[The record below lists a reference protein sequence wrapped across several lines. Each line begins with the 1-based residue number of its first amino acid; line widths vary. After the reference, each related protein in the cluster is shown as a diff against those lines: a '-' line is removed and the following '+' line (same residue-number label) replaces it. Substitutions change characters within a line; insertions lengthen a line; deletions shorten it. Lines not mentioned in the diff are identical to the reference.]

1 MRTTIVG
8 VTLVMLL
15 GAMSGGCA
23 ATGAAKAPGQVV
35 VVNPGETGIV
45 VDGHG
50 EMAVPPDM
58 ATLSMGVEVTGKTVA
73 EARSAG
79 AEAATNVI
87 ASLTR
92 NKIETKDIQTDG
104 FSIQPRYERDKDRA
118 QRIVGYTLTN
128 TVSAK
133 VHDLSSVSR
142 VVDDAASAGG
152 DAVRI
157 NGITFSIEDPSSVR
171 TSARER
177 AVADARRKAE
187 QLAKLTGVSLASPI
201 AVEEVSFHSPVVPMS
216 RAALAEAPTPFEP
229 GENTVTLDVRV
240 RWGIGQ
246 GA

>member
-1 MRTTIVG
+1 MRTTILG
-8 VTLVMLL
+8 VTLAAVL

-23 ATGAAKAPGQVV
+23 ATGAARAPGQVV
-35 VVNPGETGIV
+35 VVNPGETGIL

-50 EMAVPPDM
+50 EIAVPPDM
-58 ATLSMGVEVTGKTVA
+58 ATLSVGVEVTGKTVE

-79 AEAATNVI
+79 AEAASKVI
-87 ASLTR
+87 ASLKR
-92 NKIETKDIQTDG
+92 NKVEAKNIQTER
-104 FSIQPRYERDKDRA
+104 FSIQPRYEQDKDRV

-133 VHDLSSVSR
+133 IHDLPSVSR

-157 NGITFSIEDPSSVR
+157 NGVTFSIEDPSEVR

-201 AVEEVSFHSPVVPMS
+201 AVEEVSFHSPVVTLS
-216 RAALAEAPTPFEP
+216 RAAAAEAPTPFEP
-229 GENTVTLDVRV
+229 GENAVTLDVRV

>member
-1 MRTTIVG
+1 MRSKIIG
-8 VTLVMLL
+8 VALAVVL

-23 ATGAAKAPGQVV
+23 ASGAAKTPGQLV

-50 EMAVPPDM
+50 EIAAPPDL
-58 ATLSMGVEVTGKTVA
+58 ATLSVGVEVTGKTVA

-79 AEAATNVI
+79 AEAAANVI

-92 NKIETKDIQTDG
+92 DRIEKKDIQTDN
-104 FSIQPRYERDKDRA
+104 FSIQPRYEDNKGV
-118 QRIVGYTLTN
+118 QRIVGFTLTN

-133 VHDLSSVSR
+133 IRDLSSLGR
-142 VVDDAASAGG
+142 VVDDAANAGG

-157 NGITFSIEDPSSVR
+157 SGITFSIEDPSQVR

-201 AVEEVSFHSPVVPMS
+201 AVEEVSFRSPVVSMS
-216 RAALAEAPTPFEP
+216 RAAALEVSTPFEP
-229 GENTVTLDVRV
+229 GENQVTLDVRV

>member
-1 MRTTIVG
+1 MRTSIFG
-8 VTLVMLL
+8 MTLALVL
-15 GAMSGGCA
+15 GALSSGCA
-23 ATGAAKAPGQVV
+23 ATGAARTPGQLV
-35 VVNPGETGIV
+35 VVNPGETGV
-45 VDGHG
+45 LVDGHG
-50 EMAVPPDM
+50 EIAAPPDM
-58 ATLSMGVEVTGKTVA
+58 ATLSVGVEVTGKTVA
-73 EARSAG
+73 EARSA
-79 AEAATNVI
+79 AAQAASSVI
-87 ASLTR
+87 ASLER
-92 NKIETKDIQTDG
+92 NKVERKDIQTEA
-104 FSIQPRYERDKDRA
+104 FSIQPRYQQDSDRVA
-118 QRIVGYTLTN
+118 RIVGYTLTN

-133 VHDLSSVSR
+133 IHDLPSVGR

-157 NGITFSIEDPSSVR
+157 NGIAFTIEDTSQVR

-201 AVEEVSFHSPVVPMS
+201 AVEEVSFHSPVVTLS
-216 RAALAEAPTPFEP
+216 RAAVAEAPTPIEP

>member
-1 MRTTIVG
+1 MRSTIIG
-8 VTLVMLL
+8 VTLAVAL

-23 ATGAAKAPGQVV
+23 ATGGQNGPGQLV

-50 EMAVPPDM
+50 EIAAPPDL
-58 ATLSMGVEVTGKTVA
+58 ATLSVGVEVTAKTVA

-79 AEAATNVI
+79 AEAASNVI
-87 ASLTR
+87 RSLSQDR
-92 NKIETKDIQTDG
+92 IEKKDIQTDS
-104 FSIQPRYERDKDRA
+104 FSIQPRYQEDKGA
-118 QRIVGYTLTN
+118 QRIIGYTLTN

-133 VHDLSSVSR
+133 IRDLSSVSR

-157 NGITFSIEDPSSVR
+157 NGVTFSIEDPSQVR

-187 QLAKLTGVSLASPI
+187 QLAKLTGVNLASPI
-201 AVEEVSFHSPVVPMS
+201 AVEEVSFRSPVVTLS
-216 RAALAEAPTPFEP
+216 RAAAAEATTPFEP
-229 GENTVTLDVRV
+229 GENAVSLDVRV
-240 RWGIGQ
+240 RWGIGPR
-246 GA
+246 A